1 MDQPTISLLNGLTI
15 ATAAMICVVILWR
28 SLNEERKQHIQDLRD
43 FLNKDTADL
52 KVRVLM
58 IEDKLNMPRIN
69 TRFGFTDEFDLPGQ
83 KMKSTEKTPG
93 TG

>member
-1 MDQPTISLLNGLTI
+1 MDPAQISFLNSITV

-43 FLNKDTADL
+43 FLNKDNADL

-58 IEDKLNMPRIN
+58 IEDKLGMPRVN
-69 TRFGFTDEFDLPGQ
+69 HAFGFSDEFDKPELKPQ
-83 KMKSTEKTPG
+83 KAYDKTP
-93 TG
+93 